1 MQIYSN
7 VIQIMIIFKTPYR
20 SRTRTPRETQSSL
33 DIARDHSPCSR
44 TFSLLSKAN
53 APRKVFKVSINAFI
67 FIRLLHQPFYITA
80 AGYWRYTVL
89 LRLNRV
95 IWKYRGE
102 KKWDGKNGRKETE
115 VDGERRDVAERI
127 GCATSCARGA
137 LQWFIIVTRNIGIY
151 IGEVPRAG
159 SKWSRQG
166 SIPSIYLNAPTFHR
180 WRVLTATRGPAPCS
194 FLIKLP
200 RFPRTKRTLR
210 ETSHDWLYALHR
222 LY

>member
-1 MQIYSN
+1 
-7 VIQIMIIFKTPYR
+7 MIVFETRIILEHLGNAII
-20 SRTRTPRETQSSL
+20 SRYCSG
-33 DIARDHSPCSR
+33 SP
-44 TFSLLSKAN
+44 FSLLSKAN
-53 APRKVFKVSINAFI
+53 APRKIFKISINAFI

-80 AGYWRYTVL
+80 IGYTVL

-102 KKWDGKNGRKETE
+102 KKWDWKNGWKETE
-115 VDGERRDVAERI
+115 VQGERRDVAERI

-180 WRVLTATRGPAPCS
+180 WRVLTATRGPAPRS

-200 RFPRTKRTLR
+200 RFPWTKRTLR

>member
-1 MQIYSN
+1 MHLIYLSGCYISLFLRN
-7 VIQIMIIFKTPYR
+7 RRWILEIHGIITVKPGYLKV
-20 SRTRTPRETQSSL
+20 SRREK
-33 DIARDHSPCSR
+33 ARD
-44 TFSLLSKAN
+44 
-53 APRKVFKVSINAFI
+53 
-67 FIRLLHQPFYITA
+67 
-80 AGYWRYTVL
+80 
-89 LRLNRV
+89 
-95 IWKYRGE
+95 
-102 KKWDGKNGRKETE
+102 GKDGRKETE
-115 VDGERRDVAERI
+115 IEGEEETKRAQRI

-180 WRVLTATRGPAPCS
+180 WRVLTTTGPAPCS

-200 RFPRTKRTLR
+200 RFPWTKQRTLR